1 LEESSE
7 IDSESE
13 GESDY
18 DSVDDMYAIEN
29 SNYSDEGSE
38 YISYEES
45 EQIRENGS
53 SEIGEEY

>member
-1 LEESSE
+1 
-7 IDSESE
+7 
-13 GESDY
+13 
-18 DSVDDMYAIEN
+18 MYASEN